1 MNGITI
7 DFGELG
13 KLKENIQCS
22 ISDGQLN
29 QSRHHEL
36 NAAFY
41 DHSLIG
47 FYYKLIHHLH
57 VHSSLYS
64 LRFIDRLLELR

>member
-29 QSRHHEL
+29 QSSPCEF

-47 FYYKLIHHLH
+47 F
-57 VHSSLYS
+57 
-64 LRFIDRLLELR
+64 